1 MITAAVI
8 CEYNPFHNGHLYQ
21 IEYIKKTLKAD
32 RVICLMS
39 GDFTQRGEPAV
50 FEKSVRTKWALLSGA
65 DLVLCLPVLF
75 STGSAE
81 IFAYGA
87 VSILDRLNCVDYL
100 CFGTETDDLNR
111 LNELMFKIRD
121 NAMIDNPEIQKLMRS
136 GLTYAQARAS
146 VLKDYDD
153 ILSGSNN
160 ILAIEYL
167 LSLRRLNSSVKPYII
182 KRKGSFY
189 NDEDL
194 DAENTYASATAIRKG
209 IKENKET
216 ASFLPSFVY
225 DDLKDLT
232 PVYPNDLSDILK
244 YKLTEESDLSNF
256 YDVSSDLSLRIKN
269 KLSSF
274 ESFDSFAETLKAK
287 NFTRTRINRSL
298 CHILLNIN
306 KDIDPY
312 DIADN
317 ILYIRNLGFKKDSS
331 DLLSLIKERSDINVI
346 SKIPDHENEF
356 NDADRYVFDKDLFS
370 FKIYDDILYRK
381 SGVHA
386 PSEYSKQIVV
396 L

>member
-121 NAMIDNPEIQKLMRS
+121 NAMIDNPEIQKLIRS

-194 DAENTYASATAIRKG
+194 VAENTYASATAIRKG

-216 ASFLPSFVY
+216 GSFLPSFVY
-225 DDLKDLT
+225 DDLKDLS
-232 PVYPNDLSDILK
+232 PVFPNDLSDILK
-244 YKLTEESDLSNF
+244 YKLT
-256 YDVSSDLSLRIKN
+256 
-269 KLSSF
+269 
-274 ESFDSFAETLKAK
+274 
-287 NFTRTRINRSL
+287 
-298 CHILLNIN
+298 
-306 KDIDPY
+306 
-312 DIADN
+312 
-317 ILYIRNLGFKKDSS
+317 
-331 DLLSLIKERSDINVI
+331 
-346 SKIPDHENEF
+346 
-356 NDADRYVFDKDLFS
+356 
-370 FKIYDDILYRK
+370 
-381 SGVHA
+381 
-386 PSEYSKQIVV
+386 
-396 L
+396 